1 MQENYESIKERMR
14 KIKRLMESATGGERE
29 AAAARL
35 NEMLRKYNLTLEGL
49 QEDTKHWYGFR
60 VMGEAKQILT
70 QCYCYLMNE
79 TSMPVGQVN
88 GEHLLYL
95 KLTPYV
101 YAELRSLYEWHWEHY
116 QQERKKILKDLMA
129 AYTGKHGLHSQK
141 GVEQA
146 EPLSREEYMRL
157 CSLMGILSNEKRTK
171 MLEKL

>member
-1 MQENYESIKERMR
+1 MR

-35 NEMLRKYNLTLEGL
+35 EALLQKYGITLDSLAE
-49 QEDTKHWYGFR
+49 EEKHWYGFR

-79 TSMPVGQVN
+79 TSMPIGQVN
-88 GEHLLYL
+88 GQSLLYL